1 MLAFESGKSGAS
13 DFDLGK
19 GGKSVCGEGIGGA
32 SALVLYSPLSPTSS
46 GPVTGLGDAL
56 FAFLFNFREPI
67 LPKLSLGPFRALF
80 LPALT
85 TASFLLCQLLEGSAC
100 WWSCW

>member
-1 MLAFESGKSGAS
+1 MFALESGENGESGFS
-13 DFDLGK
+13 FGK
-19 GGKSVCGEGIGGA
+19 GGESVCGEGIGGA

-46 GPVTGLGDAL
+46 GLVTGLGEAL

-67 LPKLSLGPFRALF
+67 LPKLSLGPFSALF

-85 TASFLLCQLLEGSAC
+85 TASFLLCQLLMGSAC